1 MKTKKK
7 KKIFIIDDD
16 HNILRLLEVTLK
28 KWDYEVITSDTGLDW
43 MQIIERETPD
53 LILLDIKLPGI
64 DGMSICSEMTASYNM
79 PVVMI
84 SVIDDKLVKNTSNEL
99 GAAEYIT
106 KPIDI
111 KELKTKIERFIGKN

>member
-53 LILLDIKLPGI
+53 LILLEIKLPGI

>member
-7 KKIFIIDDD
+7 KKIFVIDDD
-16 HNILRLLEVTLK
+16 HNILKLLEVTLK
-28 KWDYEVITSDTGLDW
+28 EWAYEVVTSDNGIDW

-53 LILLDIKLPGI
+53 LILLDIKLPGL
-64 DGMSICSEMTASYNM
+64 DGMSICSEITTSYNM
-79 PVVMI
+79 PVIMI

-99 GAAEYIT
+99 GASEYIT
-106 KPIDI
+106 KPIDN

>member
-7 KKIFIIDDD
+7 KKIFVIDDD
-16 HNILRLLEVTLK
+16 HNILKLLEVTLK
-28 KWDYEVITSDTGLDW
+28 EWAYEVITSDNGLDW

-53 LILLDIKLPGI
+53 LILLDIKLPGM
-64 DGMSICSEMTASYNM
+64 DGMSICSEITTSYDM
-79 PVVMI
+79 PVIMI

-99 GAAEYIT
+99 GASEYIT
-106 KPIDI
+106 KPIDN

>member
-53 LILLDIKLPGI
+53 LILLDIKLPGM
-64 DGMSICSEMTASYNM
+64 DGMSICSEITTSYDM
-79 PVVMI
+79 PVIMI

>member
-7 KKIFIIDDD
+7 KKIFVIDDD
-16 HNILRLLEVTLK
+16 HNILKLLEVTLK
-28 KWDYEVITSDTGLDW
+28 EWAYEVVTSDNGIDW

-53 LILLDIKLPGI
+53 LILLDIKLPGM
-64 DGMSICSEMTASYNM
+64 DGMSICSEITTSYDM
-79 PVVMI
+79 PVIMI

-99 GAAEYIT
+99 GASEYIT
-106 KPIDI
+106 KPIDN